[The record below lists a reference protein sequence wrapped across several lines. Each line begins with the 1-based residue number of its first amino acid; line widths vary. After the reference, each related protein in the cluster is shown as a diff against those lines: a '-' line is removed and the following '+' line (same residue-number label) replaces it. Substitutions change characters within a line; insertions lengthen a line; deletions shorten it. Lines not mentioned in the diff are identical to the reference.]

1 MGFGAVGFAG
11 IRPALAV
18 APVAIALAGEVLA
31 GNVLAWQ
38 TALGEFLVGSPG
50 RAGTALAAGR
60 PITPATRGG
69 VVFVVIAG
77 HE

>member
-1 MGFGAVGFAG
+1 MTARRVVIAAG
-11 IRPALAV
+11 RRPV
-18 APVAIALAGEVLA
+18 ALAGEVLA
-31 GNVLAWQ
+31 GHVPACKA
-38 TALGEFLVGSPG
+38 ALGKFLVGSPG

-60 PITPATRGG
+60 PITPATRGS